1 MPLKSQEQRSFNE
14 LFGLFR
20 ITVFNK
26 ISRSGDI
33 KKNNEILKSVFMKL
47 YEIVNEKTTDTRL
60 GMNLIEF
67 KLSSHNLFPGFTS
80 HELQRLFN
88 YFDGD
93 HDGRIF
99 VEEFVVGIKVP
110 HRNFC

>member
-1 MPLKSQEQRSFNE
+1 MPFKSQDQRPFNE

-26 ISRSGDI
+26 VSRSGDI
-33 KKNNEILKSVFMKL
+33 QKNNDVLKSVFMKL
-47 YEIVNEKTTDTRL
+47 YEIVNKKTTDTEL

-80 HELQRLFN
+80 NELQSLFN

-93 HDGRIF
+93 NDGRIF
-99 VEEFVVGIKVP
+99 VEEFVVGIKVAL
-110 HRNFC
+110 